1 MARILVAEDDADL
14 RSLVAFKLASRG
26 HDVVQ
31 VDDGVA
37 ALASVRSRRPDV
49 AVLDVTMPGVSGL
62 DAARQIREDPDLADL
77 PIIMLS
83 ARAGTS
89 DVEAGLKSG
98 ADDYVIKPFSP
109 REFALRVEGLLE
121 RRG

>member
-1 MARILVAEDDADL
+1 MARILVAEDDVDL

-89 DVEAGLKSG
+89 DVEAGLQSG

-121 RRG
+121 QRE

>member
-14 RSLVAFKLASRG
+14 RRLVAFKLTSRG

-31 VDDGVA
+31 VDDGAA
-37 ALASVRSRRPDV
+37 ALASVRSCRPDL

-83 ARAGTS
+83 ARAGSS
-89 DVEAGLKSG
+89 DVESGLQNG

-121 RRG
+121 RGR